1 MAASVPTAVRQVPA
15 IDPVKRTSTGRWIHA
30 FAEDILQFGIQGSAL
45 LTLGCSLG
53 DVVSWIFV
61 SWLCLNWFLTINSH
75 LGGIM
80 VKILK
85 TTLKTGLD
93 TLAALRGHGND

>member
-1 MAASVPTAVRQVPA
+1 M
-15 IDPVKRTSTGRWIHA
+15 
-30 FAEDILQFGIQGSAL
+30 
-45 LTLGCSLG
+45 TLGISFG
-53 DVVSWIFV
+53 DVVSWLVVF
-61 SWLCLNWFLTINSH
+61 WLCFDWFLTINSH

-80 VKILK
+80 MKIVK

>member
-1 MAASVPTAVRQVPA
+1 M
-15 IDPVKRTSTGRWIHA
+15 
-30 FAEDILQFGIQGSAL
+30 
-45 LTLGCSLG
+45 TLGISFG
-53 DVVSWIFV
+53 DVVSWLVVF
-61 SWLCLNWFLTINSH
+61 WLCLDWFLTINSH

-80 VKILK
+80 MKIVK

>member
-1 MAASVPTAVRQVPA
+1 M
-15 IDPVKRTSTGRWIHA
+15 
-30 FAEDILQFGIQGSAL
+30 
-45 LTLGCSLG
+45 TLGISFG
-53 DVVSWIFV
+53 GVVSWLVVF
-61 SWLCLNWFLTINSH
+61 WLCLDWFLTINSH

-80 VKILK
+80 MKIVK

>member
-1 MAASVPTAVRQVPA
+1 M
-15 IDPVKRTSTGRWIHA
+15 
-30 FAEDILQFGIQGSAL
+30 
-45 LTLGCSLG
+45 TLGISFG
-53 DVVSWIFV
+53 DVVSWLVVF
-61 SWLCLNWFLTINSH
+61 WLCLDWFLTINSY

-80 VKILK
+80 MKIVK